1 MHCLDQKLCC
11 DSCAQKVYL
20 MHNSPQNSSVSH
32 CNNNSNFYLG
42 HLKVDRFLFA
52 SICSVQCFM
61 SRKLSTFCYPKFAY
75 VVVYTILVSVGVAFS
90 H

>member
-1 MHCLDQKLCC
+1 MHSLDQKLCC
-11 DSCAQKVYL
+11 DSCAQKAYL

-32 CNNNSNFYLG
+32 CNNSSNFYLG
-42 HLKVDRFLFA
+42 HLKVDRFLFV
-52 SICSVQCFM
+52 SLCSVQCFM